1 MDDLK
6 KKGLKSVFL
15 GDYQSKK
22 WYAVYDSEHFLDMD
36 WWYYGVSS
44 DGSIEK
50 VYAVAELGVDETD
63 PDFKRFSEIE
73 DKFGYFWGEDKKE

>member
-6 KKGLKSVFL
+6 NKGLKSVFL
-15 GDYQSKK
+15 GDYQNKK
-22 WYAVYDSEHFLDMD
+22 WYAVYDSEHFSDMD

-50 VYAVAELGVDETD
+50 VYAVAEIGVDEND
-63 PDFKRFSEIE
+63 LDFKRFSEIE
-73 DKFGYFWGEDKKE
+73 DKFGYFWSEDKKE